1 MEIND
6 WVLEG
11 RFLPF
16 TVETVVLAGE
26 DDVLWGAASLTGT
39 GFPVTLWS
47 KDDRPCSAG
56 ADCVWVLER
65 ADRML
70 SGVISTLERIF
81 ARGL

>member
-1 MEIND
+1 MALDYSEMESRIK
-6 WVLEG
+6 
-11 RFLPF
+11 P
-16 TVETVVLAGE
+16 ETIQVPVAH
-26 DDVLWGAASLTGT
+26 VSL
-39 GFPVTLWS
+39 
-47 KDDRPCSAG
+47 PCSAG